1 MNARVLS
8 LVPELKR
15 YRTPHQIQDFL
26 DGIAINHE
34 KEGETCMSPA
44 RVLREQKAHC
54 LEGALFAA
62 ACLWAQGERPLL
74 MNLRTTRGDDFHA
87 VALFQSGGYW
97 GAISKT
103 NHAVLRFRDPIY
115 RDPRELASSFFHEY
129 FLGSTGRK
137 TLRGYTAP
145 VSMRQFG
152 YSWLTDEADL
162 WHIAD
167 TIATLPHH
175 SLVPEGVKLRPA
187 TLIERSATDPVE
199 WSPEDPRT

>member
-34 KEGETCMSPA
+34 KEGETCMSPV
-44 RVLREQKAHC
+44 RVLREKKAHC

-62 ACLWAQGERPLL
+62 AALWAQGERPLL

-87 VALFQSGGYW
+87 VALYQSGGYW

-103 NHAVLRFRDPIY
+103 NHAVLRYRDPIY
-115 RDPRELASSFFHEY
+115 RSPRELAASYFHEY

-137 TLRGYTAP
+137 TLRGYTPP
-145 VSMRQFG
+145 VSLARFG
-152 YSWLTDEADL
+152 YGWITRDDDL
-162 WHIAD
+162 WDIAD
-167 TIATLPHH
+167 TLAALPHV
-175 SLVPEGVKLRPA
+175 SLVPAGTKLRTA
-187 TLIERSATDPVE
+187 SLLERQATDPVE
-199 WSPEDPRT
+199 WPRSNPRT